1 MNYYYELCEFVT
13 TLQCLQ
19 CCYYKR
25 HTSGARKAKSNG
37 PYSQMPFYNHRHGFS
52 ELGRAS

>member
-1 MNYYYELCEFVT
+1 MNYYYELCELVT

-25 HTSGARKAKSNG
+25 NTSGARKAKSNG